1 MKYLMAGIR
10 LFFLLIYV
18 IVLIIF
24 LLLLYVLTRPF
35 GKKFSIRLLHNMTPV
50 LAFPLRKLM
59 GVRMHIYGKEHIPK
73 KQAFLMATNHIG
85 YVELFSLFKI
95 RPMAFVSKDEVE
107 KWPVVGTMLKSVG
120 TVFVDRMTGGLS
132 EQYIQAVA
140 EAMKNRINFWFS
152 PEKTTNDGTWLR
164 PFSSALFVVANRLK
178 CPLVP
183 AAFVIKK
190 LNGKPI
196 TPERRPEV
204 AWTRDDHGGEIS
216 FFKHF
221 LYFFTLRSVHLEMH
235 ILEPVIPHYDDND
248 IVERRA
254 FSGEVW
260 ERIADTL
267 EKHEPAFDRQ
277 RNEPLNL

>member
-10 LFFLLIYV
+10 LFLLVVYA
-18 IVLIIF
+18 IVLIIIIS
-24 LLLLYVLTRPF
+24 LLYFITRLF
-35 GKKFSIRLLHNMTPV
+35 GKKFSIRFIHNMTPV
-50 LAFPLRKLM
+50 LAFPLCKLM
-59 GVRMHIYGKEHIPK
+59 GIRLHIYGRENIPK
-73 KQAFLMATNHIG
+73 KQAFLMATNHVG
-85 YVELFSLFKI
+85 YVELFSLFKM
-95 RPMAFVSKDEVE
+95 RPMAFVAKDEVE
-107 KWPVVGTMLKSVG
+107 KWPVAGQLLKAVG
-120 TVFVDRMTGGLS
+120 TVFVDRTTGGLS
-132 EQYIQAVA
+132 ENYIRAVA

-183 AAFVIKK
+183 AVFVVKK

-204 AWTRDDHGGEIS
+204 AWTRDDHGGDIP
-216 FFKHF
+216 FFKHV
-221 LYFFTLRSVHLEMH
+221 LHFFTLRSVHLDMY
-235 ILEPVIPHYDDND
+235 ILEPIIPHYNDND

-254 FSGEVW
+254 FSDEVW

-267 EKHEPAFDRQ
+267 EQYEPAFDR
-277 RNEPLNL
+277 RRKE